1 MNLQTERFKE
11 IARENLANEEQRKIL
26 SQFSLILKAL
36 RDSSFAA
43 LPDENAALEKGRKIR
58 EDSVKNM
65 PYLLETFEENAT
77 KAGANVVWA
86 SDARQAN
93 DFIVSLAKEKGANL
107 CVKAK
112 SMISEEIGLREELTD
127 GGIETYE
134 TDLGEFIVQQA
145 GKTPFHIV
153 GPAINMTIKEISNLF
168 NKTIG
173 VPKTED
179 PTELAISARMFLRDK
194 FKNAQIGISGAN
206 MAVAETGSIILVE
219 NEGNIRFATSVP
231 KTHIVLMSIEK
242 VVPTMSDA
250 THMLKL
256 LTRSCTGQRI
266 SNYVSV
272 ITGPKKAG
280 EIDGPE
286 ELYIVILDNGRTKIY
301 SDEVL
306 RGALQCI
313 KCGMCAA
320 VCPVYTHV
328 GGYAYGWVYSGPIGA
343 VLNPLLLGLDRARD
357 LYHATTLCGACK
369 DYCPAGVDVRNI
381 ALDLRAKEM
390 DGDKSFNASNPPV
403 GLKRLYR
410 IWTWVL
416 LHHSRYKI
424 ASRLMRIIMLPAIK
438 YGKIS
443 RLPGRLSGWTQCRD
457 IPQLPPKSFHEIY
470 SELKK

>member
-1 MNLQTERFKE
+1 MKPQSENFKE
-11 IARENLANEEQRKIL
+11 LARKNLANEGQRKIL
-26 SQFSLILKAL
+26 NQFSLILKAL
-36 RDSSFAA
+36 RDASFAT
-43 LPDENAALEKGRKIR
+43 LPDEKAALEKGRRIR
-58 EDSVKNM
+58 EDAIKNL
-65 PYLLETFEENAT
+65 PYLLEMFEKNAT
-77 KAGANVVWA
+77 KAGAKVVWA

-112 SMISEEIGLREELTD
+112 SMISEEILLREEFIENN
-127 GGIETYE
+127 IETYE

-153 GPAINMTIKEISNLF
+153 GPAINMTIKEVSDLF
-168 NKTIG
+168 NKVIG
-173 VPKTED
+173 LPETED
-179 PTELAISARMFLRDK
+179 PTELAKGARMFLRDK
-194 FKNAQIGISGAN
+194 FKDAQIGISGAN
-206 MAVAETGSIILVE
+206 MVVAETGSIILVE
-219 NEGNIRFATSVP
+219 NEGNIRFATSAP
-231 KTHIVLMSIEK
+231 KTHVVLMSIEK
-242 VVPTMSDA
+242 VVPAISDA
-250 THMLKL
+250 TYMLKL

-272 ITGPKKAG
+272 ITGPKKVG

-301 SDEVL
+301 ADKVL

-328 GGYAYGWVYSGPIGA
+328 GGYTYGWVYSGPIGA
-343 VLNPLLLGLDRARD
+343 VLNPLLLGLDKARD

-381 ALDLRAKEM
+381 VLDLRAKEM
-390 DGDKSFNASNPPV
+390 NGDRSLDAEAPPASV
-403 GLKRLYR
+403 RIFYR

-416 LHHSRYKI
+416 LDYSRYKI
-424 ASRLMRIIMLPAIK
+424 ASKIMRIVMPFVIK
-438 YGKIS
+438 YGKALNLS
-443 RLPGRLSGWTQCRD
+443 DRLIQWTRCRD
-457 IPQLPPKSFHEIY
+457 IPQVAPKSFHETY